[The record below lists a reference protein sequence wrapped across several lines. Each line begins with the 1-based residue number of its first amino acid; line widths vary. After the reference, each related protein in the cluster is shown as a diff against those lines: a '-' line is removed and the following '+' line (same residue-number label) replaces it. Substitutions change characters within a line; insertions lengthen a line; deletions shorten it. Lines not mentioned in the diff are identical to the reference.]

1 MIKSDSIDF
10 FIYDIKIYKNFMLFY
25 IESNSGKNYM
35 IYIDKNNNGYCTCR
49 SYYFKRKCKHF
60 EQIKKVKKMV
70 LNWNSVEESKVIREF
85 KSSLNIINDMFNGA
99 AYTSDSIFGLFGLAG
114 EGKSLLCI
122 QEAFY
127 LMSQGYKVLYIDTE
141 GSLVSQLRKYWAE
154 VFMARFNLSK
164 EDLSKRFFIQN
175 FREDEFAGK
184 EEKIEKVLYYFGDN
198 IEIEKK
204 GNKIELKWLEKKGRK
219 PKDNRSLIEKD
230 IDKYG
235 IDFIILDSITNPIRI
250 AISSN
255 PQNYPAKSDIEARIL
270 GHLLELQVEYNV
282 GMLITLQASY
292 NPVNPYDNEVSMR
305 GGLSAAYN
313 IKRRVSL
320 VRRNKIGFENIR
332 IFFFERGETGSS
344 KSTVGFAKIDDFG
357 FDDLDLEKEG
367 LKINDLLTGAQ
378 FKKIYGEENND

>member
-1 MIKSDSIDF
+1 MKSDKVDFSILDMN
-10 FIYDIKIYKNFMLFY
+10 IYKDFVVFN
-25 IESNSGKNYM
+25 ISSCSGKEYTLCV
-35 IYIDKNNNGYCTCR
+35 DKNGNGYCTCP
-49 SYYFKRKCKHF
+49 SFYFRKKCKHF
-60 EQIKKVKKMV
+60 EKIKKVGKMV
-70 LNWNSVEESKVIREF
+70 LSWDNVEESKVVREF
-85 KSSLNIINDMFNGA
+85 KSSLNVINDMFGGS
-99 AYTSDSIFGLFGLAG
+99 AYTSDNIFGLFGLAG

-127 LMSQGYKVLYIDTE
+127 LMSQGYRVLYIDTE
-141 GSLVSQLRKYWAE
+141 GSLVSQLRKCWAD

-164 EDLSKRFFIQN
+164 NDLNERFFIQN
-175 FREDEFAGK
+175 FREKEFADK

-198 IEIEKK
+198 TEIEKK
-204 GNKIELKWLEKKGRK
+204 GNKIELKWIEKKGRK

-230 IDKYG
+230 VDKYN

-250 AISSN
+250 AISSS

-282 GMLITLQASY
+282 GMLVTLQASY
-292 NPVNPYDNEVSMR
+292 NPTNPYDNEVSMR

-313 IKRRVSL
+313 IKRRISL
-320 VRRNKIGFENIR
+320 IRRNKNGLENYR

-357 FDDLDLEKEG
+357 YADLDLEKEG
-367 LKINDLLTGAQ
+367 LTISDLLTGSQ
-378 FKKIYGEENND
+378 LKKVYGEEDTE